1 MTRTARAICLTA
13 AILCVTCAALAQ
25 APKAPVTRVDNYPE
39 VLHGVELIDPYHW
52 LDDLESAEVRAWIDA
67 QNAYTRSMLDSLPA
81 RQLIRKRLMELLV
94 YDTVG
99 APEER
104 GGRYFFSKRR
114 AAEDQPVLYVRSG
127 VHGADGVLID
137 PRKLSADP
145 STVALLSAVSRDGKL
160 VAFAVR
166 QGGQDEVEIRLR
178 EVDSLRDLPDRLPKR
193 LYSES
198 IEFTKDGRGF
208 YYAHR
213 SRETGSRILYH
224 GLGTDPAR
232 DVELFG
238 QGTAIDQFVSPVIS
252 EDGNTLLIVVQHG
265 WAKTEIYMKDLRVN
279 GPIHPLVKGIDANFE
294 LRWAGDR
301 SLVLMTA
308 WNAPKRHLLLIDLDR
323 PAPENW
329 REVVPESS
337 DSIERFSVI
346 GGKLF
351 VRYLHNVASVIK
363 IFALDGKPLGEVRLP
378 GLGSGSLF
386 GRWNSPEGVLTF
398 TSFVTPYSISLYDA
412 HTGLTQLWFQAKV
425 PIQSEQFETEQ
436 AWYSSKDGTRVPMFL
451 VHKKG
456 LKPDGN
462 RPVLLY
468 GYGGFDVSLTPRF
481 TPAAVLWAEHDGVY
495 ALANIRGGGEFGEAW
510 HRAGMLDKKQNVFE
524 DFIAA
529 AEWLIANKYT
539 NPSRLAIEGGSN
551 GGLLMGA
558 ALTQRPD
565 LYRAVLCHYPDLDM
579 VRYYR
584 FTKNNNPPALLE
596 YGNAAIPEQ
605 FSFLY
610 GYSPYEHVKLG
621 TKYPAILLT
630 TGDGDTRVPPQQAC
644 KMAAKLQAAT
654 SAGLPVLLRY
664 DVGSGHA
671 GGRPLSKA
679 IEDMSAE
686 FSFVFWQLGIEE
698 SR

>member
-1 MTRTARAICLTA
+1 MCPALRALKVVL
-13 AILCVTCAALAQ
+13 AILFVTCLAVAQ
-25 APKAPVTRVDNYPE
+25 GPTAPPTRVESYRE
-39 VLHGVELIDPYHW
+39 VLHGVELVDPYPW
-52 LDDLESAEVRAWIDA
+52 LDDLANPEVRAWINA
-67 QNAYTRSMLDSLPA
+67 QNAYTHSVLDGLPA
-81 RQLIRKRLMELLV
+81 RETIRKRLTELLV

-114 AAEDQPVLYVRSG
+114 AAEDQPVLYFRKG
-127 VHGADGVLID
+127 VHGADEVLVD
-137 PRKLSADP
+137 PRQLSDDP
-145 STVALLSAVSRDGKL
+145 STVALLYGISPDGKR

-208 YYAHR
+208 YYAPR

-232 DVELFG
+232 DVEIFG
-238 QGTAIDQFVSPVIS
+238 QGTAADQFVSPVIS
-252 EDGNTLLIVVQHG
+252 EDGHTLLIVVQHG
-265 WAKTEIYMKDLRVN
+265 WAKTEIYMKDLRAN
-279 GPIHPLVKGIDANFE
+279 GPIQPLVKGIDANFE
-294 LRWAGDR
+294 LEWAGDR

-308 WNAPKRHLLLIDLDR
+308 WKAPKRHLLLVDLDR
-323 PAPENW
+323 PAPEFW
-329 REVVPESS
+329 REIVPEAS

-351 VRYLHNVASVIK
+351 VRYLHNVSSVIK
-363 IFALDGKPLGEVRLP
+363 IFALDGKELGEVKLP
-378 GLGSGSLF
+378 GLGSGGVF

-398 TSFVTPYSISLYDA
+398 SPFTSPFSISLYDA
-412 HTGLTQLWFQAKV
+412 AAGSTQLWFQAKV
-425 PIQSEQFETEQ
+425 PIQSEQFETQ
-436 AWYSSKDGTRVPMFL
+436 QVWYNSKDGTRVPMFL

-456 LKPDGN
+456 LKADGS
-462 RPVLLY
+462 RPVLLH
-468 GYGGFDVSLTPRF
+468 GYGGFNVSITPRF

-510 HRAGMLDKKQNVFE
+510 HRAGMLDHKQNVFD

-539 NPSRLAIEGGSN
+539 NSSRLAIEGASN

-558 ALTQRPD
+558 ALTQQPD
-565 LYRAVLCHYPDLDM
+565 LYRAVLCRYPDLDM

-584 FTKNNNPPALLE
+584 YTKNNNPPALLE
-596 YGNAAIPEQ
+596 YGSASIPEQ
-605 FSFLY
+605 FRFLHA
-610 GYSPYEHVKLG
+610 YSPYEHVKSG
-621 TKYPAILLT
+621 TKYPAILFT

-654 SAGLPVLLRY
+654 RSGWPVLLRY

-671 GGRPLSKA
+671 GGRPLSKS
-679 IEDMSAE
+679 IDDMSAE
-686 FSFVFWQLGIEE
+686 YGFLFSQLGMD
-698 SR
+698 